1 MQENNVIYEISQK
14 IQNKKVVQN
23 DMKEAIDLVAN
34 LFKTK
39 YIDKI
44 DCELKTN
51 IKDVQNNPTKEIVL
65 LNALKPFTQKEK
77 HQNIDNIINLATNI
91 AAFKNLIPKQQ
102 LSIQQNV
109 VKASNLD
116 IDPSVKE
123 DGVYDIDEN
132 CLYYVNN
139 NNNSQSGIIL
149 IMFLLLFLIP
159 KLNNA
164 M

>member
-14 IQNKKVVQN
+14 IQDKKIVQN

-51 IKDVQNNPTKEIVL
+51 IKDVQNNPPKEIVL
-65 LNALKPFTQKEK
+65 LNALKPFAEKEK

-102 LSIQQNV
+102 PKTQQNV

-116 IDPSVKE
+116 VDPSVKE

-139 NNNSQSGIIL
+139 NTNNQSGIMLFI
-149 IMFLLLFLIP
+149 FLLLFLMP
-159 KLNNA
+159 KLDNF